1 MTGIG
6 FAGQGYAS
14 NRDNLSQTSRGAGF
28 ARQQE
33 NYAERATLPHL
44 PAPSPEVLAAYQAKL
59 KTQQQQE
66 RRRERLLWIV
76 FGLLGTAALGWFFS
90 QLIG

>member
-6 FAGQGYAS
+6 FAGQGFTS

-33 NYAERATLPHL
+33 NYAERGKLPD
-44 PAPSPEVLAAYQAKL
+44 PALVPPEVLAAYRVQLQKR
-59 KTQQQQE
+59 QRRE
-66 RRRERLLWIV
+66 RRRESLRWIV
-76 FGLLGTAALGWFFS
+76 FGLLSAAALAWF
-90 QLIG
+90 LGVLT

>member
-6 FAGQGYAS
+6 FAGQGFTS

-33 NYAERATLPHL
+33 NYAERGELPD
-44 PAPSPEVLAAYQAKL
+44 PALVPPEALAAYRKQL
-59 KTQQQQE
+59 RERQQRE
-66 RRRERLLWIV
+66 RRRERLLWIT
-76 FGLLGTAALGWFFS
+76 FGLLGIVTLAWF
-90 QLIG
+90 LATLVE

>member
-6 FAGQGYAS
+6 FAGQGFTS

-33 NYAERATLPHL
+33 NYAERAALPDL
-44 PAPSPEVLAAYQAKL
+44 KPVSPEVLAAYQAKL
-59 KTQQQQE
+59 KVRQRQE
-66 RRRERLLWIV
+66 RRRERLLWVV
-76 FGLLGTAALGWFFS
+76 FGLLGGAALAWF
-90 QLIG
+90 LAALVG